1 MMRRFSIF
9 QSVQSTPASRGQHW
23 LPLVALALVSFE
35 CSAAVDNEARVL
47 ISRQQTQLA
56 QLQNQVQSLD
66 IWRTELQ
73 TQSDQLHLRYEGL
86 HGLQKDLNTLFV
98 SLREE
103 NAVLAGGYKELRG
116 THQELQDRFSLILAQ
131 VQSLGDEQK
140 IAGQKL
146 AQVESEGPN
155 RGVVQLL
162 NRVEKLNTD
171 LNRLRGQ
178 IEVLTNDISNAQKRQ
193 RDMYVDLDTRLRRME
208 QQSASAKKD
217 QEALLPALEERIRK
231 LEQAAGGLTTIPGPV
246 ASAAAA
252 TAVTPP
258 ATVTSVSAP
267 AVATAATTV
276 AAAQASLPPASLS
289 AVDPAAIQ
297 RAYDNAYS
305 NYRINDYQGAIRG
318 FDGFLK
324 TYPKHQ
330 LAPNAQYW
338 IGESFYHLHDY
349 RAAIEA
355 QRRLLGTYPD
365 SAKSADALLIIGTA
379 ETSLGDNAAARKTF
393 EELIVKYPNS
403 ESAEKAKGRLVKL
416 K

>member
-9 QSVQSTPASRGQHW
+9 RSFQSTPASQGQHW

-35 CSAAVDNEARVL
+35 CNAAVDGEARVQ

-56 QLQNQVQSLD
+56 QLQNQVRSLD
-66 IWRTELQ
+66 TWRDEIQ
-73 TQSDQLHLRYEGL
+73 T
-86 HGLQKDLNTLFV
+86 HG
-98 SLREE
+98 E
-103 NAVLAGGYKELRG
+103 
-116 THQELQDRFSLILAQ
+116 
-131 VQSLGDEQK
+131 EQK

-146 AQVESEGPN
+146 AQVDPEGAN

-162 NRVEKLNTD
+162 NRVEGLNTD

-178 IEVLTNDISNAQKRQ
+178 IEVLTNDINNAQKRQ

-208 QQSASAKKD
+208 QQSAAARKD
-217 QEALLPALEERIRK
+217 QTALPALEERIRK
-231 LEQAAGGLTTIPGPV
+231 LEQAAGSLTTIPAPV
-246 ASAAAA
+246 ASSAAA
-252 TAVTPP
+252 TAAAPPGGVTTVSTP
-258 ATVTSVSAP
+258 AVAP
-267 AVATAATTV
+267 AVTTAAAV
-276 AAAQASLPPASLS
+276 QASPS
-289 AVDPAAIQ
+289 AAGPSAMDQAEIQ

-305 NYRINDYQGAIRG
+305 TYRTSDYPGAIRG

-338 IGESFYHLHDY
+338 IGESHFHLHDF

-365 SAKSADALLIIGTA
+365 SAKAPDALLIIGTA

-393 EELIVKYPNS
+393 EELIARYPNT
-403 ESAEKAKGRLVKL
+403 ESAEKAKGRLAKL

>member
-1 MMRRFSIF
+1 
-9 QSVQSTPASRGQHW
+9 V
-23 LPLVALALVSFE
+23 
-35 CSAAVDNEARVL
+35 
-47 ISRQQTQLA
+47 
-56 QLQNQVQSLD
+56 
-66 IWRTELQ
+66 
-73 TQSDQLHLRYEGL
+73 
-86 HGLQKDLNTLFV
+86 QKDLNTLFV

-103 NAVLAGGYKELRG
+103 HAKLTGEYEELHG
-116 THQELQDRFSLILAQ
+116 TRQELQNRFSLILAQ
-131 VQSLGDEQK
+131 VQFLSDEQK

-146 AQVESEGPN
+146 AQVESEGAN

-162 NRVEKLNTD
+162 NRVDGLNAD

-178 IEVLTNDISNAQKRQ
+178 IEVLTNDINNAQKRQ

-208 QQSASAKKD
+208 QQSAAARKD
-217 QEALLPALEERIRK
+217 QEALPALEERIRK
-231 LEQAAGGLTTIPGPV
+231 LEQAAAGLTTIPAPV

-252 TAVTPP
+252 TAAALPGGVT
-258 ATVTSVSAP
+258 TVSTP
-267 AVATAATTV
+267 AVAPAATTV
-276 AAAQASLPPASLS
+276 AAVQPSLPPASLS
-289 AVDPAAIQ
+289 AVDQAAIQ

-305 NYRINDYQGAIRG
+305 NYRISDYQGAIRG

-338 IGESFYHLHDY
+338 IGESHFHLRDY

-365 SAKSADALLIIGTA
+365 SAKAPDALLIIGTS
-379 ETSLGDNAAARKTF
+379 ETGLGDSAAARKTF
-393 EELIVKYPNS
+393 EELIARYPNTD
-403 ESAEKAKGRLVKL
+403 SAEKAKGRLAKL

>member
-9 QSVQSTPASRGQHW
+9 RSFQFSSVSRGQKW
-23 LPLVALALVSFE
+23 LPLVALALVSLE
-35 CSAAVDNEARVL
+35 GNAAVDGDARVQ
-47 ISRQQTQLA
+47 ISRQQTQIA
-56 QLQNQVQSLD
+56 QLQNQMRSID
-66 IWRTELQ
+66 TWRTEAQ
-73 TQSDQLHLRYEGL
+73 TQGELLQVRYDGL
-86 HGLQKDLNTLFV
+86 YDVPKDLSTPFV
-98 SLREE
+98 SLREDH
-103 NAVLAGGYKELRG
+103 ARLTGGPNDVHD
-116 THQELQDRFSLILAQ
+116 THQDLQDRFSLILAQ
-131 VQSLGDEQK
+131 VQTLSDEQR

-146 AQVESEGPN
+146 AQVESEGAN

-162 NRVEKLNTD
+162 NRMEGLNGD

-178 IEVLTNDISNAQKRQ
+178 IEVLTNDINNAQKRQ

-208 QQSASAKKD
+208 QQSAAARKD
-217 QEALLPALEERIRK
+217 QEALPALEERVRK
-231 LEQAAGGLTTIPGPV
+231 LEQAAAGLTTIPAPV

-252 TAVTPP
+252 AAPP
-258 ATVTSVSAP
+258 GAATTVSAP
-267 AVATAATTV
+267 ADPPAAPTA
-276 AAAQASLPPASLS
+276 AAAQPSLPPARLS
-289 AVDPAAIQ
+289 AVDAVAIQ

-305 NYRINDYQGAIRG
+305 NYRISDYHGAIRG

-338 IGESFYHLHDY
+338 IGESHFHMHDY

-365 SAKSADALLIIGTA
+365 SAKVPDALLIIGTA
-379 ETSLGDNAAARKTF
+379 ESNMGDNGAARKTF
-393 EELIVKYPNS
+393 EELIARYPS
-403 ESAEKAKGRLVKL
+403 TESAEKAKARLAKL

>member
-9 QSVQSTPASRGQHW
+9 RSFQSTPASQGQHW

-35 CSAAVDNEARVL
+35 SNAAVDGEARVQ
-47 ISRQQTQLA
+47 ISRQQTQLV
-56 QLQNQVQSLD
+56 QFQNQVRSLD
-66 IWRTELQ
+66 TWRAEIQ
-73 TQSDQLHLRYEGL
+73 TH
-86 HGLQKDLNTLFV
+86 
-98 SLREE
+98 
-103 NAVLAGGYKELRG
+103 
-116 THQELQDRFSLILAQ
+116 
-131 VQSLGDEQK
+131 GDEQK

-146 AQVESEGPN
+146 AQVESEGAN

-162 NRVEKLNTD
+162 NRVEGLNTD

-178 IEVLTNDISNAQKRQ
+178 IEVLTNDINNAQKRQ
-193 RDMYVDLDTRLRRME
+193 RDMYVDLDTRLRRIE
-208 QQSASAKKD
+208 QQSAAAKKD
-217 QEALLPALEERIRK
+217 QAALPALEERIRK
-231 LEQAAGGLTTIPGPV
+231 LEQAAGSLTTIPAPV

-252 TAVTPP
+252 TAAAPPGGVT
-258 ATVTSVSAP
+258 TVSTPVAP
-267 AVATAATTV
+267 AVTTV
-276 AAAQASLPPASLS
+276 AAVQPSPPPAGPS
-289 AVDPAAIQ
+289 AVDQAEIQ

-305 NYRINDYQGAIRG
+305 TYRISDYPGAIRG

-338 IGESFYHLHDY
+338 IGESHFHLHDY

-365 SAKSADALLIIGTA
+365 SAKAPDALLIIGTA

-393 EELIVKYPNS
+393 EELIARYPNT
-403 ESAEKAKGRLVKL
+403 ESAEKAKGRLAKL

>member
-9 QSVQSTPASRGQHW
+9 RSFQLTPASRGRHW
-23 LPLVALALVSFE
+23 LPLVALAMVSLE
-35 CSAAVDNEARVL
+35 AYAAVDGEARVQ
-47 ISRQQTQLA
+47 ISRQQTQIT
-56 QLQNQVQSLD
+56 QLQNQVRSLD
-66 IWRTELQ
+66 TWRAEVQ
-73 TQSDQLHLRYEGL
+73 TQGDLLQVRYDGL
-86 HGLQKDLNTLFV
+86 YGVQKDLSTLFAT
-98 SLREE
+98 LREDQ
-103 NAVLAGGYKELRG
+103 ARLAGGYNELHDN
-116 THQELQDRFSLILAQ
+116 HQDLQDRFSLIVAQ
-131 VQSLGDEQK
+131 VQTLSDEQK
-140 IAGQKL
+140 ITGQKL
-146 AQVESEGPN
+146 AQVESEGAN

-162 NRVEKLNTD
+162 NRMEGLNTD

-178 IEVLTNDISNAQKRQ
+178 IEVLTNDINNAQKRQ

-208 QQSASAKKD
+208 QQSAAARKD
-217 QEALLPALEERIRK
+217 QEALPALEERIRK
-231 LEQAAGGLTTIPGPV
+231 LEQAAAGLTAIPAPV

-252 TAVTPP
+252 TGAAPLAAVTT
-258 ATVTSVSAP
+258 ASAP
-267 AVATAATTV
+267 AVPPAATTA
-276 AAAQASLPPASLS
+276 AAAQPSLPPASLS

-330 LAPNAQYW
+330 LASNAQYW
-338 IGESFYHLHDY
+338 IGESHFHMHDY

-365 SAKSADALLIIGTA
+365 SAKVPDALLIIGTA
-379 ETSLGDNAAARKTF
+379 ESNLGDNGAARKTF
-393 EELIVKYPNS
+393 EELIAKYPS
-403 ESAEKAKGRLVKL
+403 TDSAEKAKARLAKL